1 MHLVKALRSWL
12 EQSHLRI
19 DRLEVDGDGRHFF
32 VTLVSPDFRNQ
43 SRIARHRMVYDALGD
58 KVGQTLHALSL
69 KTWSP
74 EEDQANK
81 ES

>member
-1 MHLVKALRSWL
+1 MHLVTALREWL
-12 EQSHLRI
+12 EQSDLRI
-19 DRLEVDGDGRHFF
+19 DRLEVDGDGRHFSAT
-32 VTLVSPDFRNQ
+32 VVSPDFTNQ
-43 SRIARHRMVYDALGD
+43 SRIARHRMVYDVLGD

-81 ES
+81 